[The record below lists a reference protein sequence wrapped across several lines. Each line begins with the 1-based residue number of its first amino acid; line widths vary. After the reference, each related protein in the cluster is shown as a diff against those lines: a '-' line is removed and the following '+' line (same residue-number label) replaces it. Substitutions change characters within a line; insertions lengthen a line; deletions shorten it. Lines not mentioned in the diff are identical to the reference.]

1 MSKIKIVLHGV
12 SLMKIIKD
20 TMTNAYASIPRVCG
34 GSRVALTEGA
44 SREGWLPRAAGAAV
58 LGGSDISYALFVQ
71 VSNVDNSAIK
81 KSKKGFGSKKK
92 KSSYFFLMVSY

>member
-1 MSKIKIVLHGV
+1 MNFLFVFFENSLL
-12 SLMKIIKD
+12 SFLMKIIKD
-20 TMTNAYASIPRVCG
+20 RMTNARASSLVCG
-34 GSRVALTEGA
+34 SSRVVLTEGA

-81 KSKKGFGSKKK
+81 ELVF
-92 KSSYFFLMVSY
+92 